1 MRKILLIPALFVV
14 LNAFAVPKITVTVK
28 NQAPL
33 QRNNEIVELSLKKV
47 IAKLG
52 LKADETFIVKDA
64 KAKQVP
70 YQITHCGET
79 KESFLLFP
87 ATVKANGTS
96 VYIIQKGTPEA
107 FTPKVYGRL
116 VPERKDDFTW
126 ENDRVAFRVYGPA
139 LQATGEVSS
148 GIDVWSKRTDK
159 LVIDKWYADELAGK
173 KTYHTDGGEGL
184 DMYKV
189 GPTLGAGAAAPYL
202 EDKLWFSKN
211 FVKHQVLENGPLRMT
226 VKLEYAPFMAGNTE
240 VTETRII
247 SLDAGS
253 QLNKITLNYSFKGTS
268 LPVAAGIVMR
278 NSSEEKTDISP
289 SKKYFLHAEPEDK
302 ANGIIYT
309 AVVGVKPFTRV
320 DTKNGHIFGVQNV
333 KFAEKYVYYQGAGWS
348 KWGFATFDDWKKY
361 VADFSLKIKK
371 PLVVT
376 VK

>member
-14 LNAFAVPKITVTVK
+14 LNAFAVPKVTVTVK

-52 LKADETFIVKDA
+52 LKADETFIVKDS

-70 YQITHCGET
+70 YQITNCSET
-79 KESFLLFP
+79 KASFLLFP

-96 VYIIQKGTPEA
+96 VYIIQKGAPEPFA
-107 FTPKVYGRL
+107 PKVYGRL

-247 SLDAGS
+247 SLDAGN

-278 NSSEEKTDISP
+278 NSSEEKTDVSP
-289 SKKYFLHAEPEDK
+289 SKSYFLHAEPEDK

-309 AVVGVKPFTRV
+309 AVVGVKPFTQI

-333 KFAEKYVYYQGAGWS
+333 KSAEKYVYYQGAGWS